1 MSNEVWPNSKNSKK
15 SVLLLVLLPCIIYL
29 VVLIGIE
36 FIPFE
41 IWVLS
46 GRVIVQRCN
55 STQIVVTVNTL
66 NRYRKIML
74 RHISDKWVVTLL
86 MVVMWIVV
94 VAVADMNWPS
104 HMGDQNVLVDA
115 IFGKLS

>member
-1 MSNEVWPNSKNSKK
+1 M
-15 SVLLLVLLPCIIYL
+15 
-29 VVLIGIE
+29 
-36 FIPFE
+36 
-41 IWVLS
+41 
-46 GRVIVQRCN
+46 
-55 STQIVVTVNTL
+55 
-66 NRYRKIML
+66 ML
-74 RHISDKWVVTLL
+74 RRYISDSKWVVTLL

>member
-1 MSNEVWPNSKNSKK
+1 F
-15 SVLLLVLLPCIIYL
+15 LLLVLQWYMPSR
-29 VVLIGIE
+29 VLIGIR

-41 IWVLS
+41 IWVPS
-46 GRVIVQRCN
+46 GRVIVQLC
-55 STQIVVTVNTL
+55 SITQIVVIVNTL
-66 NRYRKIML
+66 NRYNKML
-74 RHISDKWVVTLL
+74 RHISDKWVILL

-94 VAVADMNWPS
+94 IAVADMNWPS

>member
-1 MSNEVWPNSKNSKK
+1 MSNEVWPKKK
-15 SVLLLVLLPCIIYL
+15 SVLLLVLRQYTTYR

-55 STQIVVTVNTL
+55 STQIVVTVNIS
-66 NRYRKIML
+66 NRYRKMML
-74 RHISDKWVVTLL
+74 RMIFDSKWVVTLL

>member
-15 SVLLLVLLPCIIYL
+15 SVLLLVLLQYTTYR

-66 NRYRKIML
+66 NRYKIML
-74 RHISDKWVVTLL
+74 RHISDKWVILL
-86 MVVMWIVV
+86 MVVLWTVV
-94 VAVADMNWPS
+94 IAVADMHWPS
-104 HMGDQNVLVDA
+104 HMGDQNVLVNA
-115 IFGKLS
+115 IFGKLL

>member
-1 MSNEVWPNSKNSKK
+1 MSNEVWPKSSKK
-15 SVLLLVLLPCIIYL
+15 SVLLLVLLQYTTYL

-55 STQIVVTVNTL
+55 STQIVVTVNIS
-66 NRYRKIML
+66 NRYRKMML
-74 RHISDKWVVTLL
+74 RMISDSKWVVTLL